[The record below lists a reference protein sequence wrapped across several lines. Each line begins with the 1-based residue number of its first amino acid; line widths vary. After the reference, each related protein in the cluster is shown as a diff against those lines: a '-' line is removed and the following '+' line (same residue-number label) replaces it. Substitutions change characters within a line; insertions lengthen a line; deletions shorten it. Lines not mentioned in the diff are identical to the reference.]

1 MAEIIQ
7 NEPVQAQ
14 LIAFANKYNT
24 TPEAILRLNNITDTA
39 QIKSLDVL
47 EMPKEEG
54 ITVGDETLRMAVETS
69 TAVSPL
75 MGDPV
80 EPPEVSPLDMD
91 VDQAEIDALLEQLD
105 TPKETGAA
113 PLTDEVAGGTKSGN
127 FNVLPPS
134 ENLAGDPDYKPE
146 GYTIDGETLSIDGET
161 TTALGAVPPVTETT
175 SDEGTTTTTPT
186 ISELDF
192 ESKPAQEITP
202 SAPAKPAIPEAKAA
216 EVDATADVA
225 PAPGS
230 ESAVGQIQA
239 PLKISEAV
247 TASIT
252 NPEDKDFLREELKE
266 YDELEVP
273 KLDQAEYDRIGKKYD
288 ADIKEYDKKL
298 EAISTEEMEPR
309 FKGWDKFLAVLGAAL
324 GAYGSAMT
332 GTPNFALNIINAE
345 IDRDQQAF
353 LNSQEAR
360 SRALNLQRTDLI
372 TRRGE
377 LLKLM
382 VNKFNA
388 AMQTYQ
394 GEIQKTQAE
403 ATLKKLQEEIQT
415 NKEQFRIEIAA
426 QVQSEIVASQRHAAT
441 LTSNEKIAAGKITQ
455 SAAIA
460 AKKEA
465 KADAIREA
473 DLSREDKKMWVPPI
487 DFKDGEGNQ
496 ISIPGYKAVTEKEAA
511 EFRKNR
517 ALGKKVNNIMDDME
531 SLLQDASRW
540 SPAIF
545 SKTSARL
552 EQLSNELILIV
563 KMKNNMGANFT
574 VPEQI
579 MIKSTVP
586 TATIKDKI
594 GVALIKLAGVR
605 EQYIKDEYAVMESQG
620 WRRPQAAVPAA
631 KPPTGLQ
638 KGFAKK

>member
-7 NEPVQAQ
+7 NEPVQPQ

-134 ENLAGDPDYKPE
+134 EHLAGDPDYKPE

-161 TTALGAVPPVTETT
+161 TTAIGAVPPVTETT

-202 SAPAKPAIPEAKAA
+202 SAPAKTAIPEAKAA

-225 PAPGS
+225 PAPA

-353 LNSQEAR
+353 LNSQETR
-360 SRALNLQRTDLI
+360 SKALNLQRQDLI

-403 ATLKKLQEEIQT
+403 ATLKQLQQAQIDNDKQLRLEL
-415 NKEQFRIEIAA
+415 AA

-460 AKKEA
+460 KKKE
-465 KADAIREA
+465 
-473 DLSREDKKMWVPPI
+473 
-487 DFKDGEGNQ
+487 
-496 ISIPGYKAVTEKEAA
+496 EKEAA
-511 EFRKNR
+511 KTAKAQSKDELGRWVKAMTLPESNGKTRKIDGYYANTVEEGKDHRKNWT
-517 ALGKKVNNIMDDME
+517 ATNAISNILDDIDKIAGTAGAFMPD
-531 SLLQDASRW
+531 SLSNT
-540 SPAIF
+540 
-545 SKTSARL
+545 KTSLAS
-552 EQLSNELILIV
+552 LSSQMIVHLKELYG
-563 KMKNNMGANFT
+563 MGANFT
-574 VPEQI
+574 EFEQALVRQQTPTDRLLEQFKVWEQKSKDLRKQLI
-579 MIKSTVP
+579 MKHEARRS
-586 TATIKDKI
+586 
-594 GVALIKLAGVR
+594 
-605 EQYIKDEYAVMESQG
+605 SQG
-620 WRRPQAAVPAA
+620 GPASTPQTTPAA